1 MKPLAVHSKS
11 QLASSWTTTTEEER
25 CSSQMAVQAAPK
37 RSGSSLVLTASVC
50 INGKDYSGF
59 ASAHHLGDDVVELV
73 GLAKQGLARKVA
85 PVIERGSPV

>member
-1 MKPLAVHSKS
+1 MFIPDGR
-11 QLASSWTTTTEEER
+11 ASGAQTVR
-25 CSSQMAVQAAPK
+25 
-37 RSGSSLVLTASVC
+37 LVPGPNRIRG